1 MVSRFRTLVHGSFH
15 RAIVFILTALL
26 AACGGGSGANAPG
39 ADSALGTVTLEL
51 SMAQL
56 PAAVAAQVMRPMAS
70 VGDEYTI
77 YTPAQIRAAYNMP
90 ALPAL
95 GAALT
100 QAQAAALGAGQT
112 IYVIDAFHDPYIA
125 QELAAFNT
133 RFGLPACSVTVLGPT
148 RALPLAGAST
158 AGCELLVAA
167 STAAGGISATA
178 PAYDYGWATEI
189 ALDVQW
195 AHATAPLAR
204 LVLIEAQDSSLA
216 SLVGAIKLANNMG
229 PGVVSMSFGG
239 KEGNWTDLL
248 DSLFASD
255 SMTYLA
261 ATGDHGPQVDWPAVA
276 PRVLAVGGT
285 SLRFSGAGERIETSW
300 SSTGGGFSAYTP
312 TPGYQ
317 SAAVP
322 GVGGKAFRGVAD
334 VAMNADPATGQYVA
348 RIEPGA
354 TEPVWI
360 SAAGTSLATAQWA
373 GVMAVANAQ
382 RALGGKPPLGAP
394 HALLYESIAS
404 RPGDYFSAFSDV
416 TAGSNGACSSCGAA
430 TGYDTLT
437 GLGTPK
443 VAGLLALL
451 SQFTALPSVQ
461 SSPAP
466 GTAVSTTIGNEDIV
480 GVAGLAMAGSIAFS
494 DPSSA
499 RLKVTISGVPNGLEL
514 VASGQSV
521 LAKWA
526 KPRAGSYNL
535 RVQAVNDM
543 GQTAQTTVRIQVN

>member
-1 MVSRFRTLVHGSFH
+1 MVSRFHTLAQGSFH

-39 ADSALGTVTLEL
+39 ADSDLGTVTLEL

-90 ALPAL
+90 ALPAP

-158 AGCELLVAA
+158 VGCELLVAA

-261 ATGDHGPQVDWPAVA
+261 ATGDNGPQVDWPAVA

-285 SLRFSGAGERIETSW
+285 TLRFSGAGERIETSW

-354 TEPVWI
+354 TQPVWI

-416 TAGSNGACSSCGAA
+416 TAGSNGACSHCGAA
-430 TGYDTLT
+430 AGYDTLT

-443 VAGLLALL
+443 VEGLIALL

-480 GVAGLAMAGSIAFS
+480 GVEGLAMAGSIVFS
-494 DPSSA
+494 DPSST

>member
-1 MVSRFRTLVHGSFH
+1 MVSRFHTLVQGSFH

-90 ALPAL
+90 DLPAP

-112 IYVIDAFHDPYIA
+112 IYLIDAFHDPYIA

-148 RALPLAGAST
+148 RAMPLAGASSE
-158 AGCELLVAA
+158 GCELLVAA

-354 TEPVWI
+354 TQPVWI

-373 GVMAVANAQ
+373 GVLAVANAQ
-382 RALGGKPPLGAP
+382 RALGAKPPLGAP

-416 TAGSNGACSSCGAA
+416 TAGTNGVCSHCGAA

-443 VAGLLALL
+443 VEGLIALL

-543 GQTAQTTVRIQVN
+543 GQTAHTTVRIQVN

>member
-1 MVSRFRTLVHGSFH
+1 MFLRLHTLAHGSFH
-15 RAIVFILTALL
+15 RAIVCILIALL
-26 AACGGGSGANAPG
+26 AGCGGGSGGSASG

-51 SMAQL
+51 NMAQL
-56 PAAVAAQVMRPMAS
+56 PAAVAAQMMRPMAS
-70 VGDEYTI
+70 VGEYTI
-77 YTPAQIRAAYNMP
+77 YTPAQIRAAYTMP
-90 ALPAL
+90 ALPAP

-112 IYVIDAFHDPYIA
+112 IYLIDAFHDPYIA

-133 RFGLPACSVTVLGPT
+133 RFGLPACSVTVLGPS

-167 STAAGGISATA
+167 STSAGGISATA

-216 SLVGAIKLANNMG
+216 SLLGAIKLANNMG

-239 KEGNWTDLL
+239 KEGNWTDLV
-248 DSLFASD
+248 DSVFAND
-255 SMTYLA
+255 NMTYLA

-276 PRVLAVGGT
+276 SRVLAVGGT
-285 SLRFSGAGERIETSW
+285 SLRFSDTGERSETSW
-300 SSTGGGFSAYTP
+300 SATGGGFSTYTP
-312 TPGYQ
+312 APAYQ
-317 SAAVP
+317 SAAVQ
-322 GVGGKAFRGVAD
+322 GIGGKAFRGVAD

-373 GVMAVANAQ
+373 GVLAVANAQ
-382 RALGGKPPLGAP
+382 RALGGRPPLGAP

-451 SQFTALPSVQ
+451 SQFTALPSAQ
-461 SSPAP
+461 TPPAP
-466 GTAVSTTIGNEDIV
+466 SKVISTTIGTDDIV
-480 GVAGLAMAGSIAFS
+480 GVRGLAMAGSIVFS
-494 DPSSA
+494 DPSST
-499 RLKVTISGVPNGLEL
+499 RLKVTITGVPSGLEL
-514 VASGQSV
+514 VASGPSV
-521 LAKWA
+521 VAKWA

-535 RVQAVNDM
+535 QVQATNDV
-543 GQTAQTTVRIQVN
+543 GQTALATVRIKVN

>member
-1 MVSRFRTLVHGSFH
+1 MFLRLHTASQRAVH
-15 RAIVFILTALL
+15 RAVITFFIALL
-26 AACGGGSGANAPG
+26 SGCGGGSDGTTGG

-51 SMAQL
+51 TMAKL

-70 VGDEYTI
+70 VGQEYTI

-95 GAALT
+95 GEALT

-112 IYVIDAFHDPYIA
+112 IYLIDAYHDPYIA

-133 RFGLPACSVTVLGPT
+133 RFRLPACSVMVLGPT

-158 AGCELLVAA
+158 AGCELLVAP
-167 STAAGGISATA
+167 STAAGGIGDTA
-178 PAYDYGWATEI
+178 PAYNYAWATEI

-216 SLVGAIKLANNMG
+216 SLMGAIKLANSMG

-261 ATGDHGPQVDWPAVA
+261 ATGDNGPQVDWPAVA

-285 SLRFSGAGERIETSW
+285 TLRYSDTGARSEVSW
-300 SSTGGGFSAYTP
+300 SSTAGGFSAYTP
-312 TPGYQ
+312 APAYQ
-317 SAAVP
+317 SANVP
-322 GVGGKAFRGVAD
+322 GFGGKAFRGVAD
-334 VAMNADPATGQYVA
+334 VAMNADPTTGQYVA

-373 GVMAVANAQ
+373 GILAVANAQ
-382 RALGGKPPLGAP
+382 RASA
-394 HALLYESIAS
+394 ACMRAVEV
-404 RPGDYFSAFSDV
+404 RPF
-416 TAGSNGACSSCGAA
+416 
-430 TGYDTLT
+430 
-437 GLGTPK
+437 
-443 VAGLLALL
+443 
-451 SQFTALPSVQ
+451 Q
-461 SSPAP
+461 
-466 GTAVSTTIGNEDIV
+466 
-480 GVAGLAMAGSIAFS
+480 
-494 DPSSA
+494 
-499 RLKVTISGVPNGLEL
+499 
-514 VASGQSV
+514 
-521 LAKWA
+521 
-526 KPRAGSYNL
+526 
-535 RVQAVNDM
+535 
-543 GQTAQTTVRIQVN
+543 

>member
-1 MVSRFRTLVHGSFH
+1 
-15 RAIVFILTALL
+15 
-26 AACGGGSGANAPG
+26 
-39 ADSALGTVTLEL
+39 
-51 SMAQL
+51 
-56 PAAVAAQVMRPMAS
+56 MRPMAS
-70 VGDEYTI
+70 VGEEYTI
-77 YTPAQIRAAYNMP
+77 YTPAQIRSAYHMP
-90 ALPAL
+90 ALPAPD
-95 GAALT
+95 ATLT

-112 IYVIDAFHDPYIA
+112 IYLIDAFHDPYIA
-125 QELAAFNT
+125 QELAAFNA
-133 RFGLPACSVTVLGPT
+133 RFGLPACSVTVLGPI
-148 RALPLAGAST
+148 RALPLAGASA

-216 SLVGAIKLANNMG
+216 SLLGAIKLANHMG

-239 KEGNWTDLL
+239 KEGNWTDLV
-248 DSLFASD
+248 DSVFAND
-255 SMTYLA
+255 NMTYLA

-276 PRVLAVGGT
+276 SRVLAVGGT
-285 SLRFSGAGERIETSW
+285 SLRFSDTGERSETSW
-300 SSTGGGFSAYTP
+300 SATGGGFSAFTP
-312 TPGYQ
+312 APAYQ

-322 GVGGKAFRGVAD
+322 GVGGMAFRGVAD
-334 VAMNADPATGQYVA
+334 VAMNADPSTGQYVA

-373 GVMAVANAQ
+373 GVLAVANAQ

-394 HALLYESIAS
+394 HALLYGSIAS

-416 TAGSNGACSSCGAA
+416 TAGSNGDCSSCGAA

-451 SQFTALPSVQ
+451 SQFTALPAVQ
-461 SSPAP
+461 TPPAP
-466 GTAVSTTIGNEDIV
+466 SKVISTTIGTDDIV
-480 GVAGLAMAGSIAFS
+480 GMEGLAMAGSIVFS
-494 DPSSA
+494 DPSST
-499 RLKVTISGVPNGLEL
+499 RLKITISGVPSGLEL
-514 VASGQSV
+514 VASGRAV
-521 LAKWA
+521 VAKWA

-535 RVQAVNDM
+535 QVQATNDV
-543 GQTAQTTVRIQVN
+543 GQTALATVRIQVN